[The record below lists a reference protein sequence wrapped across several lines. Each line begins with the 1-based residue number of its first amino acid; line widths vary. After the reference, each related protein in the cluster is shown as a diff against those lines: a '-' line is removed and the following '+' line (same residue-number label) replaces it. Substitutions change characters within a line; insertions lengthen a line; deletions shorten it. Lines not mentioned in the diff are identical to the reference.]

1 MRAQDWQARLVAY
14 LHEAGRQPFAF
25 GRHDCALFSAG
36 AVEAMTGV
44 DMARDWRGRYS
55 TMRGGL
61 RALRKAGHADHVA
74 LARALFA
81 EVPAAMA
88 QPGDL
93 AAVPTEEGPALGVVQ
108 GEAVYVLTPAGIGL
122 VPITSAETAF
132 RVN

>member
-14 LHEAGRQPFAF
+14 LHGAAREPFAF

-36 AVEAMTGV
+36 AVEAMTGA

-61 RALRKAGHADHVA
+61 RALRKAGYADHVA
-74 LARALFA
+74 LAASMFEDVAPSL
-81 EVPAAMA
+81 A

-93 AAVPTEEGPALGVVQ
+93 AVVPTDDGPALGVVQ
-108 GEAVYVLTPAGIGL
+108 GEAVYVLGPQGLGL
-122 VPITSAETAF
+122 VSILRAERAF
-132 RVN
+132 RVI